1 MADRSIPD
9 QGWSMMQA
17 HLGYTDEEMEMF
29 KQDPRN
35 ARVMTKAV
43 ELQGKTIVFEVV
55 ESRGCNSRHDVG
67 TRFFFSGDGNL
78 ISKMAPSRVCAYV
91 LPVMS
96 QAIFGIQEL
105 IYADADPDSL
115 CFKRAG
121 CFDVGVQCGGW
132 GHIVIEAKVMD
143 RQEAKALYEQGA

>member
-1 MADRSIPD
+1 MSEANVPD
-9 QGWSMMQA
+9 EVWSMMRT
-17 HLGYTDEEMEMF
+17 HLGYTDGEMEMF
-29 KQDPRN
+29 KQNPRN
-35 ARVMTKAV
+35 ARVMARAA

-55 ESRGCNSRHDVG
+55 ESHGCNSRHDVG

-78 ISKMAPSRVCAYV
+78 ISKMAPSRVCAYI
-91 LPVMS
+91 LPVMC

-105 IYADADPDSL
+105 IYADADPNSL

-132 GHIVIEAKVMD
+132 GHIVIEAKVMG
-143 RQEAKALYEQGA
+143 RQEAKALYDQCA